1 MSFVDLVHQ
10 GAVVVSMA
18 MIVYFA
24 ALNLN
29 YLVLTVLGWRTIS
42 DYVRRRAFRD
52 YAMVQDS
59 ALSVPVSILVPA
71 YNEAPV
77 IVESV
82 RSLFALDYRQFEVVV
97 INDGSRDGTLEALQE
112 AFALVEVER
121 VPRAD
126 LTTEP
131 VRRVFVSPMESRLV
145 VIDKENGGKADA
157 LNTGLRYAR
166 YPLFCAVD
174 SDTMLEPDAL
184 GRLVWQFQAEPET
197 VACGG
202 IVRIVNGSTLRNG
215 RVAQVQTPS
224 SLLVNVQIVEYLRAF
239 LAGRLGWSRLQMLL
253 IISGAFGL
261 FRRDVVIEA
270 GGYAAD
276 TVGEDAELVFRLH
289 RHCREQKRPY
299 KLSFI
304 ADPVCWTEAP
314 TSLRVLSRQRD
325 RWQRGLIQSM
335 LRHRPMIG
343 RRRYG
348 AVGAVAMPYFVM
360 FEMLGPLIE
369 LAGYAVMATSAA
381 LGWVSAP
388 IALLFFG
395 LAVVTGLLFSFGAL
409 AIEERAFQRYPRWRC
424 LARLAVAAV
433 VENFGYRQFMTIVR
447 ARAFLTLLRRDH
459 GWGEMTRRGY
469 EIEPPET
476 AAVESEPAAAPL
488 PALR

>member
-1 MSFVDLVHQ
+1 MTGFLHD
-10 GAVVVSMA
+10 GAVVVSIA

-82 RSLFALDYRQFEVVV
+82 RSLFSLDYRQFEVVV
-97 INDGSRDGTLEALQE
+97 INDGSSDETLARLQE
-112 AFALVEVER
+112 AFSLVEVER

-126 LTTEP
+126 LATAA
-131 VRRVFVSPMESRLV
+131 VKRVFVSPVEARLV

-197 VACGG
+197 VASGG
-202 IVRIVNGSTLRNG
+202 IVRIVNGSTLRDG
-215 RVAQVQTPS
+215 RVAVVRTPA

-270 GGYAAD
+270 GGYEPD

-289 RHCREQKRPY
+289 RYCREQQRPY

-314 TSLRVLSRQRD
+314 TSMRVLTRQRD

-335 LRHRPMIG
+335 LRHRTMLG

-348 AVGAVAMPYFVM
+348 AIGMVAMPYFLI

-369 LAGYAVMATSAA
+369 VAGYAVLVTSAS
-381 LGWVSAP
+381 LGWVSP
-388 IALLFFG
+388 SVALLFFG
-395 LAVVTGLLFSFGAL
+395 LAIGAGLLFSFGAL

-424 LARLAVAAV
+424 LARLALAAF
-433 VENFGYRQFMTIVR
+433 VENFGYRQYMTLVR
-447 ARAFLTLLRRDH
+447 TRAFLTLMRRDH

-469 EIEPPET
+469 EIEP
-476 AAVESEPAAAPL
+476 VEAEPVVA
-488 PALR
+488 